1 MKIANDLNIF
11 AMVKSIKLLKVAL
24 KNSILTSK
32 VKYESIHSQKC
43 TIDLDS
49 NDEDS
54 HDSFSIESNSFN

>member
-32 VKYESIHSQKC
+32 VKYESILSQKC
-43 TIDLDS
+43 SIDLDS

-54 HDSFSIESNSFN
+54 YDSFSIESNSFN